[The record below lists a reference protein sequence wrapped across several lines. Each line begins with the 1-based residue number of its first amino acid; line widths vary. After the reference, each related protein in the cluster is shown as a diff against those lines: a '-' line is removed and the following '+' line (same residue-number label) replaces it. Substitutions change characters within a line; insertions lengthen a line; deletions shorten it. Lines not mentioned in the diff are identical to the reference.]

1 LINLESAYVNN
12 EACFNSKLL
21 RLAFGLLG
29 IKHQTTDV
37 ACPWQNGRIERFFL
51 TFKSKINQYTLAT
64 ANVSLQHEL
73 DTFRIWY
80 NHTRPHQNLNGL
92 TPKEVWVGKRDSH
105 KVQPVMVSAWHG
117 LLTGF
122 YFPD

>member
-1 LINLESAYVNN
+1 MRYIESAYVNN

-51 TFKSKINQYTLAT
+51 TFKSKINQYTLAA

-73 DTFRIWY
+73 DTFRFWY
-80 NHTRPHQNLNGL
+80 NHTRPH
-92 TPKEVWVGKRDSH
+92 
-105 KVQPVMVSAWHG
+105 
-117 LLTGF
+117 
-122 YFPD
+122 